1 MDKARDPRTKL
12 TKNLTG
18 NPSVD
23 PCLRQK
29 YVRTSREVQRI
40 EGILRSPVNTCYTE
54 TITGRTTIDA
64 YKIQVKSIGGKDLS
78 RIYKYL
84 GLHD

>member
-1 MDKARDPRTKL
+1 MCNNYFNYLDKARDPRTKL
-12 TKNLTG
+12 TKHLTA

-23 PCLRQK
+23 PSIRQK

-64 YKIQVKSIGGKDLS
+64 YKIQVNL
-78 RIYKYL
+78 
-84 GLHD
+84 